1 VDRIVAIIQA
11 DPHKER
17 IDKIIT
23 RWLKR
28 HLQRL
33 GAEVDLNQ
41 LNSLVEDKDM
51 LAENLENWAQQE
63 RQEGEKLGIE
73 KTARNLLKLG
83 VLSDEQIAEA
93 TGLALDEVAKLRLEG
108 KR

>member
-33 GAEVDLNQ
+33 GAEVNLNQ

-63 RQEGEKLGIE
+63 RQVGIQEGEKLGIE

-83 VLSDEQIAEA
+83 VLS
-93 TGLALDEVAKLRLEG
+93 RLL
-108 KR
+108 KQQAWR